1 MNTKYRWLVLIIA
14 AVLVITFGFQRG
26 WDTTHKIL
34 LVVVAVL
41 GVFNLVAPALQGR
54 MIQKMKAM
62 PPEERE
68 KFLARFDQKTQAKL
82 RKQLE
87 T

>member
-1 MNTKYRWLVLIIA
+1 MNAKYRWLVWIIA
-14 AVLVITFGFQRG
+14 AVLVVTFGFQRG
-26 WDTTHKIL
+26 WDTAHKL
-34 LVVVAVL
+34 LLMAVVVL

-54 MIQKMKAM
+54 MIQKIKAM

-68 KFLARFDQKTQAKL
+68 KFLVRFDQKTQAKL
-82 RKQLE
+82 RKQIE